1 LAQTGKNKKEAAMKQ
16 RYLQHRFWLNFSHL
30 WQMTALVFPFLWG
43 CGRPITVPLLTP
55 DQVAN
60 VEAAG
65 NYPERNYHL
74 EPGDTIKIA
83 YPFHS
88 DMNQDGAIIQP
99 DGKISATQV
108 GEVVAGGLTTAELEK
123 ILVER
128 TSDRLRNPEVVVTVS
143 KFSDK
148 SVYIAGEVGKPG
160 LVPYTKDI
168 TPLQAVVTAGGFK
181 ETAMIESVILI
192 RPVMNGDPITRKIDL
207 ATVLTEGN
215 KELVRLAPHDIVYVP
230 KTAIAEA
237 DLWVKQHLTDLVPFV
252 RGVGASSALP

>member
-1 LAQTGKNKKEAAMKQ
+1 MKQ
-16 RYLQHRFWLNFSHL
+16 RSMQHRLQRNLSGL
-30 WQMTALVFPFLWG
+30 WQMTVLVLPFVWG
-43 CGRPITVPLLTP
+43 CGRTITVPLLTP
-55 DQVAN
+55 DQVAT

-65 NYPERNYHL
+65 NYPEQNYRL
-74 EPGDTIKIA
+74 EPGDALKVV

-88 DMNQDGAIIQP
+88 DMNQEGAIIQP

-108 GEVVAGGLTTAELEK
+108 GEVVAGGLTTTELEK
-123 ILVER
+123 MLVER

-148 SVYIAGEVGKPG
+148 NVYIAGEVGKPG
-160 LVPYTKDI
+160 LVPYTKDL

-181 ETAMIESVILI
+181 ETAMVESVILI
-192 RPVMNGDPITRKIDL
+192 RPVMNGDPIARKIDL
-207 ATVLTEGN
+207 AAVLTDGN

-237 DLWVKQHLTDLVPFV
+237 NLWVKQHLTDLVPFV